1 MKKIDARELA
11 CPRPVILAKDAVN
24 EQHNEIL
31 ILVGNEAAKEN
42 IIKFASNFNYTATQ
56 VQKIDDYYSV
66 KIEKNDCCEIMDFTD
81 KKDTK
86 GKVIF
91 IKSEYLGISDVQLGE
106 LLMKGFIYALT
117 KIDNTPEKLI
127 FMNGGVKLCIEG
139 ALTLENMKEL
149 DKMGVEILVCGT
161 CLDFFKLTDKLAV
174 GSISNM
180 YDIVEALTE
189 DKHVITI

>member
-66 KIEKNDCCEIMDFTD
+66 KIEKNDCCEIMDHTI

-180 YDIVEALTE
+180 YDIVDALTE